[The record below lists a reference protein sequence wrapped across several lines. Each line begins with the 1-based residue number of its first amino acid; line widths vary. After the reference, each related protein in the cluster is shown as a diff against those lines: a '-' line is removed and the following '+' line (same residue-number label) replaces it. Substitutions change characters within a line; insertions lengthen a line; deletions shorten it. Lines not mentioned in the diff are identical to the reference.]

1 MYSDGDYSAFR
12 NENTKFIGENED
24 HLKLGREFYMYKQ
37 QLLQN
42 PKDKAS
48 PAREDEGLRISLL
61 KAPGVLND
69 ENPGYQY
76 RPVSKKQEPNF
87 YKIEN
92 PRYSQFEVKAWIQDS
107 RCDCKKKGVERW
119 GYYTICGKV
128 WFHLRPR
135 SSIRICWLYFCYNYS
150 IYVHTI

>member
-1 MYSDGDYSAFR
+1 
-12 NENTKFIGENED
+12 
-24 HLKLGREFYMYKQ
+24 MYKQ